1 MEMKDTTTNP
11 KPHAIIVALRLQ
23 GHVIPTVH
31 LATKLAS
38 KGFTITFVNTEAT
51 HHEIIKSKQRN
62 VRSHDQQNDNIFASA
77 QNSGL
82 DIRYR
87 MVNDGFPIEFDRFTN
102 HEEFHEGQL
111 NVLPNYVDE
120 LVGELVRD
128 DPSLCCLIVDTFNT
142 WTSQIAK
149 KYKLVSV
156 SFWTQ
161 PALVLTLYYYM
172 DLLKINGH
180 FASQDN
186 RKDTIDYI
194 PGVKAIEPKDLIS
207 FLQETDTSTVLH
219 RFLYKAFDDVK
230 NVDFVLCNTVQELE
244 VETILAFQ
252 NRQPIYAI
260 GPLFPSGFT
269 KSIVPTSLRTEFDC
283 TQWLNSKHH
292 GSVLYISF
300 GTFALCSKNDIEE
313 IAMGLLLSEV
323 NFIWA
328 MRPNIVRYDEDY
340 TLPVRFLDEMK
351 GRGLIV
357 TWTNQ
362 IEVISHPSIG
372 GFLTHCGW
380 NSILE
385 SIWCG
390 VPLLCFPLFT
400 DQPTNRK
407 LVVDDWRIGLN
418 LCDGKS
424 LNRVEVAEK
433 IGRIMSG
440 KSAEELRKE
449 IIKFRQIL
457 ENALSVNGSLE
468 RNLCQFITDVKAKI
482 SERM

>member
-1 MEMKDTTTNP
+1 MEMLDTTTYP
-11 KPHAIIVALRLQ
+11 KPHAIIVAHRLQ

-31 LATKLAS
+31 LAINLAS
-38 KGFTITFVNTEAT
+38 KGFTITFVNTEVT
-51 HHEIIKSKQRN
+51 HHKIITSKQHKIP
-62 VRSHDQQNDNIFASA
+62 SDDHQSDNIFAGV

-87 MVNDGFPIEFDRFTN
+87 TVSDGFPIEFDRFTN
-102 HEEFHEGQL
+102 YEEFKEGQL
-111 NVLPNYVDE
+111 NIFPNYVDE
-120 LVGELVRD
+120 LVGDIVRD
-128 DPSLCCLIVDTFNT
+128 DPSVSCLIVDTFYT
-142 WTSQIAK
+142 WISQIAK

-161 PALVLTLYYYM
+161 PALVLILCYHM
-172 DLLKINGH
+172 DLLKRNGVST
-180 FASQDN
+180 SQ
-186 RKDTIDYI
+186 DTIDYI

-230 NVDFVLCNTVQELE
+230 NVDFILCNTVHELE
-244 VETILAFQ
+244 LETILALQ
-252 NRQPIYAI
+252 GKKPTYAI
-260 GPLFPSGFT
+260 GPIFPSGFT

-283 TQWLNSKHH
+283 TEWLDSKPH

-300 GTFALCSKNDIEE
+300 GSCALCSKNDIEE
-313 IAMGLLLSEV
+313 IAMGLLLCEV

-340 TLPVRFLDEMK
+340 ILPAQFLDQIK
-351 GRGLIV
+351 GRGLVV

-362 IEVISHPSIG
+362 IEVISHPSVG

-385 SIWCG
+385 SIRCG
-390 VPLLCFPLFT
+390 VPLLCFPLLM

-418 LCDGKS
+418 LRDGKS
-424 LNRVEVAEK
+424 LTREEVAEK
-433 IGRIMSG
+433 IGRLMSG

-449 IIKFRQIL
+449 MIKMRQTL
-457 ENALSVNGSLE
+457 ENALAINGSSE
-468 RNLCQFITDVKAKI
+468 KNLCQFITDVKTKI
-482 SERM
+482 SEKI